1 MDTKTRPT
9 AEQCLQH
16 KWIIEHSKQTIDEV
30 VAKEALI
37 NLSLFHKYSTIKV
50 ATLQFISSQLISKQE
65 KEDLAHI
72 FKQLDTNGDGRLSRE
87 ELKEGYLNVYGKLV
101 SYAEVDKIF
110 DSVDSDLSGY
120 IEYSEFV
127 VASIN
132 ETKLL
137 STDKL

>member
-1 MDTKTRPT
+1 M
-9 AEQCLQH
+9 
-16 KWIIEHSKQTIDEV
+16 
-30 VAKEALI
+30 
-37 NLSLFHKYSTIKV
+37 NLSSFHKNSTIKV

>member
-30 VAKEALI
+30 VA
-37 NLSLFHKYSTIKV
+37 
-50 ATLQFISSQLISKQE
+50 